1 MSILVAGL
9 EPLGIAIVRRLIAA
23 GEDVRVLA
31 PAAEVTAYAHEL
43 AHLGVPASVGA
54 ARSPGE
60 LEAAGLRE
68 AHVLVLTADDDAQN
82 VDAALTARRLR
93 ADIPLVVRIF
103 DPALGTYLE
112 ETEAGMR
119 VMSVSGITAPR
130 YADLA
135 LQAIEK
141 ETLEAGRAA
150 ERARRPAI
158 RRRLRRPV
166 DPLATWFAIAAL
178 VVVVVAVAFFALELR
193 VGWLDSLYFVTET
206 MTTTGYGDY
215 AMKNASNTGKIATI
229 LLMLAGAGGLAVT
242 WALIA
247 GALVARRINILHGRV
262 QERGRGH
269 VVIAGAGNV
278 GFRVAQLLAAA
289 DKRVVVIERHVDS
302 RNAAQLRS
310 EGHHVIAGDAS
321 VEETFDLA
329 GIDRASVVLAL
340 TDSDATNLRVALS
353 VRNRG
358 LGTPVIIRLLSAEL
372 SAHLHGR
379 RGIVTVSPIAVASA
393 TFAEVCTS

>member
-1 MSILVAGL
+1 
-9 EPLGIAIVRRLIAA
+9 
-23 GEDVRVLA
+23 
-31 PAAEVTAYAHEL
+31 
-43 AHLGVPASVGA
+43 
-54 ARSPGE
+54 
-60 LEAAGLRE
+60 
-68 AHVLVLTADDDAQN
+68 
-82 VDAALTARRLR
+82 
-93 ADIPLVVRIF
+93 
-103 DPALGTYLE
+103 
-112 ETEAGMR
+112 
-119 VMSVSGITAPR
+119 
-130 YADLA
+130 
-135 LQAIEK
+135 
-141 ETLEAGRAA
+141 
-150 ERARRPAI
+150 
-158 RRRLRRPV
+158 
-166 DPLATWFAIAAL
+166 
-178 VVVVVAVAFFALELR
+178 VVVVAVAFFALELR

>member
-1 MSILVAGL
+1 VSILVAGL

-119 VMSVSGITAPR
+119 VMSVSGIAAPR

-193 VGWLDSLYFVTET
+193 VGWLDSLYFVT
-206 MTTTGYGDY
+206 
-215 AMKNASNTGKIATI
+215 
-229 LLMLAGAGGLAVT
+229 
-242 WALIA
+242 
-247 GALVARRINILHGRV
+247 
-262 QERGRGH
+262 
-269 VVIAGAGNV
+269 
-278 GFRVAQLLAAA
+278 
-289 DKRVVVIERHVDS
+289 
-302 RNAAQLRS
+302 
-310 EGHHVIAGDAS
+310 
-321 VEETFDLA
+321 
-329 GIDRASVVLAL
+329 
-340 TDSDATNLRVALS
+340 
-353 VRNRG
+353 
-358 LGTPVIIRLLSAEL
+358 
-372 SAHLHGR
+372 
-379 RGIVTVSPIAVASA
+379 
-393 TFAEVCTS
+393 